1 VVEVGGNPP
10 RYDEVQSVP
19 HGVIEARQYVSTPLK
34 RARKAY
40 VYLPPQYE
48 AERNRRFPVLYL
60 RHGGGDDEQSWSTDG
75 RAGGILDNLL
85 ARNKALP
92 MLIVMTDGS
101 WAGGSTEQVLA
112 ALGEELLTDVIPLIE
127 KSYRVLPGRENRAI
141 SGLSMGGGQSF
152 IIGLRNLDQF
162 AWIGEFSAGLLAGVE
177 FDLDNELPGILKDA
191 SLNQKLRLFWIGCGT
206 DVPRFNGHLDLVEKL
221 KSRGINHVF
230 RTTPGGHEW
239 KVWRHQLA
247 DVLPELFPSKP

>member
-1 VVEVGGNPP
+1 
-10 RYDEVQSVP
+10 
-19 HGVIEARQYVSTPLK
+19 
-34 RARKAY
+34 
-40 VYLPPQYE
+40 
-48 AERNRRFPVLYL
+48 
-60 RHGGGDDEQSWSTDG
+60 
-75 RAGGILDNLL
+75 
-85 ARNKALP
+85 

-101 WAGGSTEQVLA
+101 WAGGSTEQALA
-112 ALGEELLTDVIPLIE
+112 ALGEELLADVIPLIE

-177 FDLDNELPGILKDA
+177 FDLDKELPGILKDA

-206 DVPRFNGHLDLVEKL
+206 DDPRFNGHLDLVEKL

-247 DVLPELFPSKP
+247 DVLPELFRSKP